1 MLFFAPG
8 SGSCWRGV
16 ANGSR
21 FTGVATGRPAPRIGT
36 AGAWSA

>member
-8 SGSCWRGV
+8 SCSSWRGV

-21 FTGVATGRPAPRIGT
+21 FTGVATGRPAPRIAV